1 MSIVVGKNVLES
13 LTTGMY
19 SDNRIVYREY
29 IQNASDS
36 LDRAVRDGI
45 LAKDEASI
53 DITLNV
59 NRREIRIRDNG
70 SGIVTKHVHAQ
81 LGDIGKSSKN
91 YKEQRGF
98 RGIGRLGGLGY
109 CEEVRFVTSA
119 VNEPLKTIVSWDCVK
134 LRKLLQ
140 PHVEPDLDVVEVVRR
155 VTMESSEKEAAAAH
169 YFEVI
174 LTGVDKGHDN
184 LLDLEN
190 IKDYLSQVAPVPFN
204 HQKFT
209 ELRAINQKLLELGKP
224 PEEYTIVLNQE
235 QVFKPYARKL
245 AAANKEKD
253 FVEGLEF
260 FEGNHEG
267 KLFFL
272 GWYGKTC
279 LSGMIKD
286 QSVAGLRVRK
296 RNVLIG
302 DSRTLDEFF
311 GQNRTYQNFNRW
323 FIGEIYVFH
332 HNLIPNSRRDSF
344 EQNETYF
351 DFKQEVEKTTRDKL
365 AKLPHTYSGER
376 SERKSIDVTRK
387 DVQAIKEEMTKGI
400 TTVGKER
407 IIKKIEKI
415 ESTLKKV
422 TGKTAS
428 HDRFTCTEGNTGAKK
443 VLKEKEQI
451 LKEVETLRETV
462 ATSKNFKSSRIPSSY
477 PKEVR
482 TVVERI
488 FEVIDQ
494 MLPEGQAYEL
504 QEGIIDALQIK
515 GKRK

>member
-36 LDRAVRDGI
+36 IDRAIHKGT
-45 LAKDEASI
+45 LTKDEARI
-53 DITLNV
+53 DIAVNG

-70 SGIVTKHVHAQ
+70 IGIPVKQVHSQ
-81 LGDIGKSSKN
+81 LGDIGKSAKN

-109 CEEVRFVTSA
+109 CEEVKFITSA
-119 VNEPLKTIVSWDCVK
+119 ANEAERTIVTWNCVE
-134 LRKLLQ
+134 LRRLLQ

-155 VTMESSEKEAAAAH
+155 VTTESTDKEAKESH
-169 YFEVI
+169 YFEVV
-174 LTGVDKGHDN
+174 LTGVDMGHDN
-184 LLDLEN
+184 LLDLDG
-190 IKDYLSQVAPVPFN
+190 ITDYLAQVAPVPFN
-204 HQKFT
+204 HQQFT
-209 ELRAINQKLLELGKP
+209 QLRTINEKLKELGKE
-224 PEEYTIVLNQE
+224 PEEYNLFVEGE
-235 QVFKPYARKL
+235 QVFKPYTRKVL
-245 AAANKEKD
+245 AGNKEKD
-253 FVEGLEF
+253 FIEGIEF
-260 FEGNHEG
+260 FQGEYEG

-286 QSVAGLRVRK
+286 HSVAGLRVRK
-296 RNVLIG
+296 HNVLIG

-323 FIGEIYVFH
+323 YIGEIYVFH
-332 HNLIPNSRRDSF
+332 PDLIPNSRRDNF

-351 DFKQEVEKTTRDKL
+351 LFKQAVEKNTRDKL
-365 AKLPHTYSGER
+365 AKLPHAYSGER
-376 SERKSIDVTRK
+376 SERKSIDVTKK
-387 DVQAIKEEMTKGI
+387 DVEAIKEEMGKGI

-415 ESTLKKV
+415 QSTLKKV
-422 TGKTAS
+422 TGKSAS
-428 HDRFTCTEGNTGAKK
+428 HDKITCSETGSDAKK
-443 VLKEKEQI
+443 VLKEKEHI

-462 ATSKNFKSSRIPSSY
+462 ATSKNFKSDRLPSSY

-488 FEVIDQ
+488 FEVIDR

-504 QEGIIDALQIK
+504 QEEIITALQIK
-515 GKRK
+515 GKQK